1 MATLYMLHIE
11 MHLSIKPF
19 DEDKVG
25 GAISKTRRELLE
37 KFGNWVPC
45 QCREDCGLTWN
56 FANDMGLYRGE
67 RRIKCAMMK
76 LFQTLSFKDFSV
88 DKGVG
93 IWKLTREA
101 WMNSSAQIP
110 R

>member
-11 MHLSIKPF
+11 MYLSIKPF

-37 KFGNWVPC
+37 NFGNWVPC
-45 QCREDCGLTWN
+45 QCREGCGLTWN

-67 RRIKCAMMK
+67 RQIKCAMMK
-76 LFQTLSFKDFSV
+76 LFETLSFKDFSV
-88 DKGVG
+88 DKEVG

-101 WMNSSAQIP
+101 WMNSRA
-110 R
+110 